1 MQFGK
6 GILPAKE
13 YLSNGLFSIQNCY
26 SEAESSFNQQLHFHD
41 FYELSLIYEGS
52 SRFLINGS
60 SFVAAAGSLQLI
72 RPSDYHRQMTDTG
85 EYIRYYNLIFRQ
97 EVLSNVLLDAL
108 EVAVEPFCFQMQEKE
123 MQKMTQL
130 LLELKREQ
138 EEKEAFWEKMS
149 ADLIEKICILILRKS
164 PKKRQAKEEEIPEA
178 VRRSL
183 VFVRQHYREKIRLS
197 DAAQKAGLSESY
209 FSSVFHACMGVTFSE
224 YMLNYR
230 LSLAKRMLEEGNISS
245 KEVCAACGF
254 FSYSY
259 FLTTFRQ
266 KYDISPGALTR
277 SCQNAIQKTYK

>member
-108 EVAVEPFCFQMQEKE
+108 EEAVEPFCFQMQEKE

-130 LLELKREQ
+130 LLERAGRKRSVLGKNVCGSDRKNLYFDSAKKP
-138 EEKEAFWEKMS
+138 EET
-149 ADLIEKICILILRKS
+149 
-164 PKKRQAKEEEIPEA
+164 
-178 VRRSL
+178 
-183 VFVRQHYREKIRLS
+183 
-197 DAAQKAGLSESY
+197 AGK
-209 FSSVFHACMGVTFSE
+209 GGR
-224 YMLNYR
+224 N
-230 LSLAKRMLEEGNISS
+230 
-245 KEVCAACGF
+245 
-254 FSYSY
+254 
-259 FLTTFRQ
+259 
-266 KYDISPGALTR
+266 P
-277 SCQNAIQKTYK
+277 

>member
-108 EVAVEPFCFQMQEKE
+108 EEAVEPFCFQMQEKE

-178 VRRSL
+178 DVGCGAEGRIVGI
-183 VFVRQHYREKIRLS
+183 VFFFRIPCLYGRNLFRIYAQLPPVSGKT
-197 DAAQKAGLSESY
+197 DAGGGKHIL
-209 FSSVFHACMGVTFSE
+209 
-224 YMLNYR
+224 
-230 LSLAKRMLEEGNISS
+230 
-245 KEVCAACGF
+245 
-254 FSYSY
+254 
-259 FLTTFRQ
+259 
-266 KYDISPGALTR
+266 
-277 SCQNAIQKTYK
+277 

>member
-13 YLSNGLFSIQNCY
+13 YLSNGLFNIQNCY

-108 EVAVEPFCFQMQEKE
+108 EEAVEPFCFQMQEKE

-138 EEKEAFWEKMS
+138 EEKEAFWEKNVCGSDRKNLYFDS
-149 ADLIEKICILILRKS
+149 A
-164 PKKRQAKEEEIPEA
+164 KKPEET
-178 VRRSL
+178 
-183 VFVRQHYREKIRLS
+183 
-197 DAAQKAGLSESY
+197 AGK
-209 FSSVFHACMGVTFSE
+209 GGR
-224 YMLNYR
+224 N
-230 LSLAKRMLEEGNISS
+230 
-245 KEVCAACGF
+245 
-254 FSYSY
+254 
-259 FLTTFRQ
+259 
-266 KYDISPGALTR
+266 P
-277 SCQNAIQKTYK
+277 

>member
-108 EVAVEPFCFQMQEKE
+108 EEAVEPFCFQMQEKE

-138 EEKEAFWEKMS
+138 EEKEVNKEDVLHEIKSLNDILKNPDVSYEEK
-149 ADLIEKICILILRKS
+149 
-164 PKKRQAKEEEIPEA
+164 
-178 VRRSL
+178 
-183 VFVRQHYREKIRLS
+183 
-197 DAAQKAGLSESY
+197 G
-209 FSSVFHACMGVTFSE
+209 T
-224 YMLNYR
+224 
-230 LSLAKRMLEEGNISS
+230 
-245 KEVCAACGF
+245 
-254 FSYSY
+254 
-259 FLTTFRQ
+259 
-266 KYDISPGALTR
+266 LTR
-277 SCQNAIQKTYK
+277 TIVDQIVYDKESGKMYLDIIVS

>member
-26 SEAESSFNQQLHFHD
+26 SEAESSFNRQLHFHD

-108 EVAVEPFCFQMQEKE
+108 EEAVEPFCFQMQEKE

-149 ADLIEKICILILRKS
+149 ADLIEKNLYFDS
-164 PKKRQAKEEEIPEA
+164 AKKPEET
-178 VRRSL
+178 
-183 VFVRQHYREKIRLS
+183 
-197 DAAQKAGLSESY
+197 AGK
-209 FSSVFHACMGVTFSE
+209 GGR
-224 YMLNYR
+224 N
-230 LSLAKRMLEEGNISS
+230 
-245 KEVCAACGF
+245 
-254 FSYSY
+254 
-259 FLTTFRQ
+259 
-266 KYDISPGALTR
+266 P
-277 SCQNAIQKTYK
+277 

>member
-26 SEAESSFNQQLHFHD
+26 SEAESSFNRQLHFHD

-52 SRFLINGS
+52 TGHDNGS

-108 EVAVEPFCFQMQEKE
+108 EEAVEPFCFQMQEKE

-149 ADLIEKICILILRKS
+149 ADLIEKICILILRKK
-164 PKKRQAKEEEIPEA
+164 PEET
-178 VRRSL
+178 
-183 VFVRQHYREKIRLS
+183 
-197 DAAQKAGLSESY
+197 AGK
-209 FSSVFHACMGVTFSE
+209 GGR
-224 YMLNYR
+224 N
-230 LSLAKRMLEEGNISS
+230 
-245 KEVCAACGF
+245 
-254 FSYSY
+254 
-259 FLTTFRQ
+259 
-266 KYDISPGALTR
+266 P
-277 SCQNAIQKTYK
+277 

>member
-13 YLSNGLFSIQNCY
+13 YLSNGLFNIQNCY

-108 EVAVEPFCFQMQEKE
+108 EEAVEPFCFQMQEKE

-130 LLELKREQ
+130 LLELKR
-138 EEKEAFWEKMS
+138 
-149 ADLIEKICILILRKS
+149 
-164 PKKRQAKEEEIPEA
+164 
-178 VRRSL
+178 
-183 VFVRQHYREKIRLS
+183 
-197 DAAQKAGLSESY
+197 
-209 FSSVFHACMGVTFSE
+209 
-224 YMLNYR
+224 
-230 LSLAKRMLEEGNISS
+230 
-245 KEVCAACGF
+245 
-254 FSYSY
+254 
-259 FLTTFRQ
+259 
-266 KYDISPGALTR
+266 
-277 SCQNAIQKTYK
+277 

>member
-97 EVLSNVLLDAL
+97 EVLSERIVGCAGRSGRTVL
-108 EVAVEPFCFQMQEKE
+108 
-123 MQKMTQL
+123 
-130 LLELKREQ
+130 
-138 EEKEAFWEKMS
+138 
-149 ADLIEKICILILRKS
+149 
-164 PKKRQAKEEEIPEA
+164 
-178 VRRSL
+178 
-183 VFVRQHYREKIRLS
+183 LS
-197 DAAQKAGLSESY
+197 DAGKGNAEDDTAFAGIKKRAGRKRSVLGKNVCGSDRKNLY
-209 FSSVFHACMGVTFSE
+209 FDS
-224 YMLNYR
+224 
-230 LSLAKRMLEEGNISS
+230 AKKPEETAGKGGRN
-245 KEVCAACGF
+245 
-254 FSYSY
+254 
-259 FLTTFRQ
+259 
-266 KYDISPGALTR
+266 P
-277 SCQNAIQKTYK
+277 